1 MIDKLDLMTDP
12 GIAIRN
18 AISDRIT
25 WVRARSESI
34 YAETAYVPING
45 VDVRLY
51 RDGLRSRNKTVPDN
65 KIEIHKVHRLSA
77 RQIVNVIEGIFEI
90 DALELRLSRVDFTAD
105 VRGYSVDWFRV
116 NCSVKY
122 AQLFNLVGFKSGS
135 TQTLYYGKRP
145 NSICVYDK
153 ELEQAKTGI
162 HTSGSAT
169 MDPGSDIWSAD
180 GESKILTRVERRAA
194 GSKLARHFT
203 TLGDLL
209 NGAHLFD
216 PFTSVE
222 LKPMGSVPTPESC
235 NGPFLKAYGARQL
248 MVDLGRQV
256 ARARINKGT
265 GGKFAQVERQS
276 RALRSS
282 AELIPDLAAIYQRSV
297 RMQLIPSRPE
307 NEDEH
312 APIAA

>member
-18 AISDRIT
+18 AISNRIT

-105 VRGYSVDWFRV
+105 VRGYSVEWFRV
-116 NCSVKY
+116 NCAVKH
-122 AQLFNLVGFKSGS
+122 ARIFKLVGLKSGS
-135 TQTLYYGKRP
+135 AETLYYGKSP
-145 NSICVYDK
+145 NSICIYDK
-153 ELEQAKTGI
+153 RLELAKTGI
-162 HTSGSAT
+162 HTSGSA
-169 MDPGSDIWSAD
+169 D
-180 GESKILTRVERRAA
+180 GESKVLTRVERRAA
-194 GSKLARHFT
+194 GSKLTGHFE
-203 TLGDLL
+203 TLGELL
-209 NGAHLFD
+209 KRAHLFN
-216 PFTSVE
+216 PFTSLE

-235 NGPFLKAYGARQL
+235 NARILKAYGARQL
-248 MVDLGRQV
+248 IVDLGRQA

-265 GGKFAQVERQS
+265 GGKFAPLERQIL
-276 RALRSS
+276 ALWSS
-282 AELIPDLAAIYQRSV
+282 AELPPDLAAIYQRSV
-297 RMQLIPSRPE
+297 RLQLNPSEAE
-307 NEDEH
+307 NEHEH